1 MVYPVF
7 ETNTV
12 LKSDCARKV
21 GMSCGFICK
30 QNYIASYTGDIVC
43 GKYGTWD
50 QPVDIP
56 CTC

>member
-21 GMSCGFICK
+21 SMSCGFIFK
-30 QNYIASYTGDIVC
+30 QNYVASYTGDIVC
-43 GKYGTWD
+43 GKNGTWD

-56 CTC
+56 CTG